1 MPRPH
6 VAALVHD
13 AWNQRVARRLTDRGW
28 GTRIVPHIGY
38 GSTMTLRVL
47 GRVVMDRDG
56 RNGTDDARRSPRAGD
71 AIRDLDSATRWWR
84 DFVSSPAMQV
94 PVAVTIGE
102 RPVIAA
108 WNTFV
113 REEGTRRAV
122 PGMATLYRELRA
134 AHPDMPFVYLSTGSW
149 NIAPNLGRFLRRHG
163 YPSGPLLLTDWGP
176 TNTGGPGSST
186 SGPRCIGWPG
196 SSRTSS
202 GCSSVTTANTTRGC
216 MPSSRPPDPAASA
229 PSRSVS

>member
-13 AWNQRVARRLTDRGW
+13 AWNRRVARRLTDRGW

-102 RPVIAA
+102 RTVDTTTDASGLIDL
-108 WNTFV
+108 TV
-113 REEGTRRAV
+113 RGHGLP
-122 PGMATLYRELRA
+122 PGRHQVL
-134 AHPDMPFVYLSTGSW
+134 LSTPHADDAHADAAAVRF
-149 NIAPNLGRFLRRHG
+149 APGRDAEILAEGVGHGAARR
-163 YPSGPLLLTDWGP
+163 
-176 TNTGGPGSST
+176 
-186 SGPRCIGWPG
+186 
-196 SSRTSS
+196 
-202 GCSSVTTANTTRGC
+202 
-216 MPSSRPPDPAASA
+216 
-229 PSRSVS
+229 